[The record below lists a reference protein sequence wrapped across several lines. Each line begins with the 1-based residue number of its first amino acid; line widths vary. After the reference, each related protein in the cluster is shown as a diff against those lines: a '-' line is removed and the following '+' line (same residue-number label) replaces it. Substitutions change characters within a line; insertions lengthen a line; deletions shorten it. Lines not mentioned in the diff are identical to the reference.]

1 MQRRWII
8 VVLAL
13 VAATA
18 FAISVQTGRW
28 WSVGDVEIGPFG
40 SKHCFDGD
48 CRPASLSW
56 VGGTDRWARTG
67 MGTWAGGLLSTL
79 VLAVLAAAVAAKRI
93 PKLAAKM
100 ALVSIA
106 TTLVAGALFIAQYPG
121 VPGASVDRGLVAFAI
136 AIVLG
141 AIVCVMVLGARSL
154 EGPRVKDPSAPS

>member
-48 CRPASLSW
+48 CRPAGLTW
-56 VGGTDRWARTG
+56 VGGTSRWARTG
-67 MGTWAGGLLSTL
+67 MGTWAGGLLSAI
-79 VLAVLAAAVAAKRI
+79 VLAVMAAAIASRRV
-93 PKLAAKM
+93 PVLAAKT

-106 TTLVAGALFIAQYPG
+106 TTLVAGTLFIVQYPG
-121 VPGASVDRGLVAFAI
+121 VQGAGVDRGIPIFI
-136 AIVLG
+136 GAIVLG
-141 AIVCVMVLGARSL
+141 AIVAILVLRAARATTAAAAA
-154 EGPRVKDPSAPS
+154 APD

>member
-56 VGGTDRWARTG
+56 VGGTTRWARTG
-67 MGTWAGGLLSTL
+67 MGTWAGGLVSAL
-79 VLAVLAAAVAAKRI
+79 VLAVMAAAVASRRV
-93 PKLAAKM
+93 PRLAAKT
-100 ALVSIA
+100 ALVAIA
-106 TTLVAGALFIAQYPG
+106 TTLAAGSLFIAQYPG
-121 VPGASVDRGLVAFAI
+121 VRGAGMDRGIPLFLV

-141 AIVCVMVLGARSL
+141 AAVAVGVLR
-154 EGPRVKDPSAPS
+154 APAAAAPD

>member
-18 FAISVQTGRW
+18 FAIAVQSGRW

-56 VGGTDRWARTG
+56 VGGTSRWARTG
-67 MGTWAGGLLSTL
+67 MGTWAGGLLSAL
-79 VLAVLAAAVAAKRI
+79 LLAILAASVASRRV
-93 PKLAAKM
+93 PKLVAKT
-100 ALVSIA
+100 ALVSIV
-106 TTLVAGALFIAQYPG
+106 TTLVAGTLFIAQYPG
-121 VPGASVDRGLVAFAI
+121 VQGASMDRGIVVFAI
-136 AIVLG
+136 AIGLG
-141 AIVCVMVLGARSL
+141 AVVALIVLRSRIKL
-154 EGPRVKDPSAPS
+154 PEGSAAVAEPG

>member
-8 VVLAL
+8 IVLAL

-48 CRPASLSW
+48 CRPAGLTW
-56 VGGTDRWARTG
+56 VGGTERWARTG
-67 MGTWAGGLLSTL
+67 MGAWAGGLLSAL
-79 VLAVLAAAVAAKRI
+79 VLAILAAAVAARRV
-93 PKLAAKM
+93 PKLAAKT
-100 ALVSIA
+100 ALVSIV
-106 TTLVAGALFIAQYPG
+106 TTLVAGSLFIAQYPG
-121 VPGASVDRGLVAFAI
+121 VQGASVDRGIVVFAI

-141 AIVCVMVLGARSL
+141 ATTAVLVLR
-154 EGPRVKDPSAPS
+154 APIRLQADSVAAAAPD

>member
-13 VAATA
+13 AAATA

-56 VGGTDRWARTG
+56 VGGTSRWARTG
-67 MGTWAGGLLSTL
+67 MGTWAGGILSAL
-79 VLAVLAAAVAAKRI
+79 VLAVMAAAVASRRV
-93 PKLAAKM
+93 PKLAAKT

-121 VPGASVDRGLVAFAI
+121 VQGAGVDRGIPIFAA

-141 AIVCVMVLGARSL
+141 AIVALLVLRASIRSQ
-154 EGPRVKDPSAPS
+154 ESPTPSAPS

>member
-8 VVLAL
+8 IVLAL

-48 CRPASLSW
+48 CRPAGLTW
-56 VGGTDRWARTG
+56 VGGTERWARTG
-67 MGTWAGGLLSTL
+67 MGAWAGGLLSAL
-79 VLAVLAAAVAAKRI
+79 VLAIMAAAIASRRV
-93 PKLAAKM
+93 PKLAAKT
-100 ALVSIA
+100 ALVAIG
-106 TTLVAGALFIAQYPG
+106 TTLATGALFIAQYPG
-121 VPGASVDRGLVAFAI
+121 VPGASVDRGLVIFAI

-141 AIVCVMVLGARSL
+141 AVAAIAVLRSK
-154 EGPRVKDPSAPS
+154 PRVTDPGPAV

>member
-1 MQRRWII
+1 MSRRWII

-40 SKHCFDGD
+40 SKHCFDGE

-56 VGGTDRWARTG
+56 IGGTARWARTG
-67 MGTWAGGLLSTL
+67 MGTWAGGLLSAFM
-79 VLAVLAAAVAAKRI
+79 LAVLAAGVASKRV
-93 PKLAAKM
+93 PKLAAKT

-106 TTLVAGALFIAQYPG
+106 TSLVAGVLFIAQYPG
-121 VPGASVDRGLVAFAI
+121 VPGASADRGIVIFVI
-136 AIVLG
+136 AIVVG
-141 AIVCVMVLGARSL
+141 ALPAIAVLRS
-154 EGPRVKDPSAPS
+154 RADSVAAAAPS

>member
-1 MQRRWII
+1 MPRRWII

-13 VAATA
+13 VAATL

-56 VGGTDRWARTG
+56 IGGSERWARTG
-67 MGTWAGGLLSTL
+67 MGTWVGGLLSAL
-79 VLAVLAAAVAAKRI
+79 VLAIMAAAAAARRT
-93 PKLAAKM
+93 PKLAAKT

-106 TTLVAGALFIAQYPG
+106 TTLVAGVLFIAQYPG
-121 VPGASVDRGLVAFAI
+121 VQGAGIDRGVLFFALALVI
-136 AIVLG
+136 G
-141 AIVCVMVLGARSL
+141 AGAALMVFRSPA
-154 EGPRVKDPSAPS
+154 GSVAAAAPD